1 MIRWLSLAFVLL
13 LAGCAQHA
21 PLPSAL
27 PPLATPLQLHI
38 QREQGQASQPSTQDW
53 LLVIQQEGTAL
64 RWSLIDPLGIPLSR
78 QLLREGEWS
87 NDGLLPP
94 NPEAR
99 ELFAVLL
106 FALTPEGD
114 LASRYRATDY
124 QADEHGR
131 HLQQRWKITYRS
143 TQDFTLESADLRYRV
158 TPLNAESAAP

>member
-38 QREQGQASQPSTQDW
+38 QREQAGVSQDW
-53 LLVIQQEGTAL
+53 LLVIQQEGATL

-78 QLLREGEWS
+78 QLLRDGRWS

-106 FALTPEGD
+106 FALTPPD
-114 LASRYRATDY
+114 QLAAHYQPADYRTDGATR
-124 QADEHGR
+124 Q
-131 HLQQRWKITYRS
+131 LQQGWKVTYRS
-143 TQDFTLESADLRYRV
+143 AQDFILESADTRYQV
-158 TPLNAESAAP
+158 TPLNSESAAP

>member
-1 MIRWLSLAFVLL
+1 MLRWLSLAFVLL

-27 PPLATPLQLHI
+27 PTLATPLQLHI
-38 QREQGQASQPSTQDW
+38 QREQGAAGKTTSQDW
-53 LLVIQQEGTAL
+53 LLVIQREGATL

-78 QLLREGEWS
+78 QLLHDGEWN

-106 FALTPEGD
+106 FALTPDGE
-114 LASRYRATDY
+114 LAQRYPPTDFRMAGATR
-124 QADEHGR
+124 E
-131 HLQQRWKITYRS
+131 LQPRWKITYRS
-143 TQDFTLESADLRYRV
+143 AQDFTVESADLRYRV
-158 TPLNAESAAP
+158 TPLETVP

>member
-1 MIRWLSLAFVLL
+1 MIRWLSLALFLL

-38 QREQGQASQPSTQDW
+38 QREQVGSSQDW
-53 LLVIQQEGTAL
+53 LLVIQQEGGAL

-78 QLLREGEWS
+78 QLLRDGAWS

-106 FALTPEGD
+106 FALTPQD
-114 LASRYRATDY
+114 QLAARY
-124 QADEHGR
+124 QANDYRTDGATR

-143 TQDFTLESADLRYRV
+143 AQDFTLQAADTRYQV
-158 TPLNAESAAP
+158 TPLNTESAAP

>member
-1 MIRWLSLAFVLL
+1 MIRWLSLAFALL

-21 PLPSAL
+21 PLPSAMPSL
-27 PPLATPLQLHI
+27 STPMQLHI
-38 QREQGQASQPSTQDW
+38 QREQGHASQLSTQDW
-53 LLVIQQEGTAL
+53 LLVIQQEGAAL

-106 FALTPEGD
+106 FALTPEGE
-114 LASRYRATDY
+114 LASRYPAKDY
-124 QADEHGR
+124 RSDDPER

-143 TQDFTLESADLRYRV
+143 AQDFTLESADLRYRV
-158 TPLNAESAAP
+158 TPLDSESAAP

>member
-1 MIRWLSLAFVLL
+1 MIRWLSFALVLL

-38 QREQGQASQPSTQDW
+38 QREQAGVSQDW
-53 LLVIQQEGTAL
+53 LLVIQQEDNAL

-106 FALTPEGD
+106 FALTPDDE
-114 LASRYRATDY
+114 LAMRY
-124 QADEHGR
+124 QAADYRLEGNAR
-131 HLQQRWKITYRS
+131 HLQQRWKVTYRS
-143 TQDFTLESADLRYRV
+143 AQEFTLESADLRYRV

>member
-1 MIRWLSLAFVLL
+1 MIRWLSLAFSLL

-38 QREQGQASQPSTQDW
+38 QREQGGSSQDW
-53 LLVIQQEGTAL
+53 LLVIQQEGAAL

-78 QLLREGEWS
+78 QLLREGQWH

-99 ELFAVLL
+99 EFFAVLL
-106 FALTPEGD
+106 FALTPQDE
-114 LASRYRATDY
+114 LAARYPAVDYRAHD
-124 QADEHGR
+124 HGR
-131 HLQQRWKITYRS
+131 YLQQRWKITYRS
-143 TQDFTLESADLRYRV
+143 AQDFTVESADLRYRV
-158 TPLNAESAAP
+158 TPLNTESAAP

>member
-1 MIRWLSLAFVLL
+1 MIRWLSLAFLAL
-13 LAGCAQHA
+13 LAGCAQQA

-38 QREQGQASQPSTQDW
+38 QREQAGASQDW
-53 LLVIQQEGTAL
+53 LLVIQQEHHAL

-78 QLLREGEWS
+78 QLLRDGEWS

-106 FALTPEGD
+106 FALTPEGE
-114 LASRYRATDY
+114 LAARYPATDY
-124 QADEHGR
+124 QIRSDGR
-131 HLQQRWKITYRS
+131 SLQQRWNIRYRS
-143 TQDFTLESADLRYRV
+143 AQDFTLQGAELRYHV
-158 TPLNAESAAP
+158 TPLEAAP

>member
-21 PLPSAL
+21 PLPTAL
-27 PPLATPLQLHI
+27 PLLATPLQLHI
-38 QREQGQASQPSTQDW
+38 QREQAGASQDW
-53 LLVIQQEGTAL
+53 LLVIQQEGGAL

-78 QLLREGEWS
+78 QLLLEGEWR

-106 FALTPEGD
+106 FALTPGD
-114 LASRYRATDY
+114 ELATRYRATDY
-124 QADEHGR
+124 QVRDGQR
-131 HLQQRWKITYRS
+131 SLQQHWKISYRS
-143 TQDFTLESADLRYRV
+143 AQDFDLESPHLRYHV
-158 TPLNAESAAP
+158 TPLETAP

>member
-1 MIRWLSLAFVLL
+1 MIRWLSLALFLL

-38 QREQGQASQPSTQDW
+38 QREQASSSQDW
-53 LLVIQQEGTAL
+53 LLVIQQEGAAL

-78 QLLREGEWS
+78 QLLRDGAWS

-106 FALTPEGD
+106 FALTPAD
-114 LASRYRATDY
+114 QLAARYQAADY
-124 QADEHGR
+124 QTDGATR
-131 HLQQRWKITYRS
+131 HLQQRWQITYRS
-143 TQDFTLESADLRYRV
+143 AQDFTLQAADTRYQV
-158 TPLNAESAAP
+158 TPLNTESAAP

>member
-1 MIRWLSLAFVLL
+1 MIRWLSLALVLL
-13 LAGCAQHA
+13 LAGCARHA

-38 QREQGQASQPSTQDW
+38 QREQGQASQDW
-53 LLVIQQEGTAL
+53 LLVIQQEGATL

-106 FALTPEGD
+106 FALTPEGE
-114 LASRYRATDY
+114 LGSFYQATDY
-124 QADEHGR
+124 RANDQGR

-143 TQDFTLESADLRYRV
+143 AQEFTLESAELRYRV
-158 TPLNAESAAP
+158 TPLNSESAAP

>member
-1 MIRWLSLAFVLL
+1 MIRWLSLALFLL

-38 QREQGQASQPSTQDW
+38 QREQTQAGQLSTQDW
-53 LLVIQQEGTAL
+53 LLVIQQEGGAL

-78 QLLREGEWS
+78 QLLRDGEWS

-106 FALTPEGD
+106 FALTPDAD
-114 LASRYRATDY
+114 LAARYQAADY
-124 QADEHGR
+124 QTDGATR
-131 HLQQRWKITYRS
+131 HLQQRWQITYRS
-143 TQDFTLESADLRYRV
+143 AQDFTLQSADTRYQV

>member
-1 MIRWLSLAFVLL
+1 MIRWLSLAILL
-13 LAGCAQHA
+13 LLVGCAQHA

-38 QREQGQASQPSTQDW
+38 QREQADTRQDW
-53 LLVIQQEGTAL
+53 LLVIQQESATL

-78 QLLREGEWS
+78 QLLHDGAWS

-114 LASRYRATDY
+114 LASRYPVTEYRTDGAT
-124 QADEHGR
+124 R

-143 TQDFTLESADLRYRV
+143 AQDFTLESVDIRYHV
-158 TPLNAESAAP
+158 TPLDTAP

>member
-1 MIRWLSLAFVLL
+1 MTRWLSLAFVLL

-38 QREQGQASQPSTQDW
+38 QRAQGGSSQDW
-53 LLVIQQEGTAL
+53 LLVIQQEGGAL

-78 QLLREGEWS
+78 QLLRDGEWS

-106 FALTPEGD
+106 FALTPED
-114 LASRYRATDY
+114 QLAARYRANDYRTDG
-124 QADEHGR
+124 ATR

-143 TQDFTLESADLRYRV
+143 AQDFTLESADTRYQV
-158 TPLNAESAAP
+158 TPLNTESAAP

>member
-13 LAGCAQHA
+13 LAGCAQQA

-38 QREQGQASQPSTQDW
+38 QREQGGASQDW
-53 LLVIQQEGTAL
+53 LLVIQQEGGAL

-78 QLLREGEWS
+78 QLLRDGEWS

-106 FALTPEGD
+106 FALTPPD
-114 LASRYRATDY
+114 QLAARYRPADY
-124 QADEHGR
+124 QTEGATRE
-131 HLQQRWKITYRS
+131 LQQRWEITYRS
-143 TQDFTLESADLRYRV
+143 TQDFTLQSADIHYHV
-158 TPLNAESAAP
+158 TPLDSAP

>member
-13 LAGCAQHA
+13 LAGCVQHA

-38 QREQGQASQPSTQDW
+38 QREQAGASQDW
-53 LLVIQQEGTAL
+53 LLVVQQEGGAL

-106 FALTPEGD
+106 FALTPEGE
-114 LASRYRATDY
+114 LASRYPAADYRTDD
-124 QADEHGR
+124 QGR

-143 TQDFTLESADLRYRV
+143 VQDFTLESADLRYRV
-158 TPLNAESAAP
+158 TPLNAESTAP

>member
-1 MIRWLSLAFVLL
+1 MIRWLSLALFLL

-38 QREQGQASQPSTQDW
+38 QREQAGASQDW
-53 LLVIQQEGTAL
+53 LLVIQQEGAAL

-78 QLLREGEWS
+78 QLLREGEWR

-106 FALTPEGD
+106 FALTANDE
-114 LASRYRATDY
+114 LAARYRATDY
-124 QADEHGR
+124 QVRNGQR
-131 HLQQRWKITYRS
+131 SLRQRWKISYRS
-143 TQDFTLESADLRYRV
+143 AQDFDLESPGLRYHV
-158 TPLNAESAAP
+158 TPLETAP

>member
-1 MIRWLSLAFVLL
+1 MIRWLAFVLL
-13 LAGCAQHA
+13 LAGCAQQA
-21 PLPSAL
+21 PLPSSL

-38 QREQGQASQPSTQDW
+38 QREQAGDSQDW

-106 FALTPEGD
+106 FALTPEGE
-114 LASRYRATDY
+114 LASRYPAADY
-124 QADEHGR
+124 QADDPGR

-143 TQDFTLESADLRYRV
+143 AQDFTLESADLRYRV
-158 TPLNAESAAP
+158 TPLNTESAAP